1 MEYCEKC
8 CKEKLHKKVQKSYW
22 GAARGNEKTA
32 GNHTK
37 PCMPKDAQGHAPE
50 EKTMGLKRFFACCII
65 AALCCTGTVFA
76 ADKANLNT
84 ATEEELA
91 ADPKIGAELARKI
104 VEYRE
109 NVGDFTKYEELR
121 EIEGMTDTKIKEI
134 NEHFEIEGVASFDCN
149 C

>member
-1 MEYCEKC
+1 
-8 CKEKLHKKVQKSYW
+8 
-22 GAARGNEKTA
+22 
-32 GNHTK
+32 
-37 PCMPKDAQGHAPE
+37 
-50 EKTMGLKRFFACCII
+50 MGLKRFFACCMI

-91 ADPKIGAELARKI
+91 ANPKIGPDLAKKI

-134 NEHFEIEGVASFDCN
+134 NESFEIEGVASFDCN

>member
-1 MEYCEKC
+1 
-8 CKEKLHKKVQKSYW
+8 
-22 GAARGNEKTA
+22 
-32 GNHTK
+32 
-37 PCMPKDAQGHAPE
+37 
-50 EKTMGLKRFFACCII
+50 MGLKRFFACCVI

-76 ADKANLNT
+76 AEKANLNT

-91 ADPKIGAELARKI
+91 ADPKIGAELAKKI
-104 VEYRE
+104 VEYHE

-121 EIEGMTDTKIKEI
+121 EIEGMADTKIKES

>member
-1 MEYCEKC
+1 M
-8 CKEKLHKKVQKSYW
+8 S
-22 GAARGNEKTA
+22 
-32 GNHTK
+32 
-37 PCMPKDAQGHAPE
+37 
-50 EKTMGLKRFFACCII
+50 LKRFLACCLI
-65 AALCCTGTVFA
+65 AVFCCATSVYA

-91 ADPKIGAELARKI
+91 ADPNIGAALARKI
-104 VEYRE
+104 IEYRE

-121 EIEGMTDTKIKEI
+121 EIEGVTDTKIKEI